1 MRRFGLTC
9 AAILTGLVAM
19 ASTAEARYVQCEP
32 PGGFSAF
39 INNFKQAA
47 AAQGVSQRTLSQA
60 LDGLTIDQEVL
71 RLDRNQRPF
80 RLSFEEFARNRVTQ
94 GRINGARQMMRR
106 HADLLARIEQRFG
119 VPAPILMAIWAMET
133 DFGAVTGNKS
143 VVRSAATLAYDC
155 RRTEMF
161 QENLMAALRILDRG
175 DLTMQEMRGAWAG
188 EIGQTQFLARNYELY
203 AVDFD
208 GNGRRDLIRSVPD
221 VLASTANYLAQ
232 HGWRRGQPW
241 DEGTHNFAV
250 LRDWNRAGVYQRA
263 LALFANRLVQG
274 GEQAS
279 APAASAGGLSSA
291 QVQEMQRLLAQR
303 GHDVGPAD
311 GIVGPR
317 TRAAI
322 AAEQQRLGLTVDS
335 RPSADLLARLRQ

>member
-1 MRRFGLTC
+1 MRRLGLWC
-9 AAILTGLVAM
+9 ATAVVGLFVFLP
-19 ASTAEARYVQCEP
+19 TAQAAYVQCEP

-39 INNFKQAA
+39 LDSFKQAA
-47 AAQGVSQRTLSQA
+47 RGQGVSDATLSRA
-60 LDGLTIDQEVL
+60 LDSLTLDQEVL
-71 RLDRNQRPF
+71 RLDRNQTPF
-80 RLSFEEFARNRVTQ
+80 RLSFEEFARQRVTQ
-94 GRINGARQMMRR
+94 GRINSARQMMNR
-106 HADLLARIEQRFG
+106 HADLLARIEQRYG

-155 RRTEMF
+155 RRTDMF
-161 QENLMAALRILDRG
+161 QENLMAALRILERG
-175 DLTMQEMRGAWAG
+175 DLSMNEMRGAWAG
-188 EIGQTQFLARNYELY
+188 EIGQTQFLAKNYERY

-208 GNGRRDLIRSVPD
+208 GSGRRDLIRSVPD
-221 VLASTANYLAQ
+221 VLASTANYLQA
-232 HGWRRGQPW
+232 HGWRRGEPW

-250 LRDWNRAGVYQRA
+250 LRDWNRASVYQRA

-274 GEQAS
+274 GDATAS
-279 APAASAGGLSSA
+279 SGGSGGLTNS
-291 QVQEMQRLLAQR
+291 QVQEMQRILAQR

-322 AAEQQRLGLTVDS
+322 AAEQERLGIRVDANAS
-335 RPSADLLARLRQ
+335 PEFLQRLRQ